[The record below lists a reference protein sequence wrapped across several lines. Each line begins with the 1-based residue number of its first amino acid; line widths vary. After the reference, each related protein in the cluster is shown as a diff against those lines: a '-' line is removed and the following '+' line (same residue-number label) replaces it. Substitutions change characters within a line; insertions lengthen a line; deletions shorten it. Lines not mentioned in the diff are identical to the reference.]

1 MTPPVTRPRAAGPNR
16 SPAALTVS
24 GPVRTQVRTADT
36 DAAHAILG
44 SLYGA
49 HGFRLSGDRD
59 RFRFETRTIQTNLLR
74 LDHGRHTMT
83 VDAEADP
90 SRAVHITRVVSG
102 RLRLTAGGDTVA
114 AGPGQAEQS
123 GPDAALA
130 VHWSN
135 LRWQVVRL
143 DAAAVVASA
152 ADLLDIEEPRVRF
165 ALGGPLSPVRL
176 RYWQAVVDHLTSVF
190 DVPEIAASP
199 LGRTE
204 AFRMLAG
211 ATLSAFPNSALEV
224 VTDPNRPG
232 PGTVE
237 PAAVRRALAFIDAH
251 AGESIG
257 LAQIAAAARVGPR
270 GLQLAF
276 RRHRDTT
283 PLEYVRTVRMEGAR
297 ADLLAADPT
306 EGDTVARIASRW
318 GFLHHGHFAAD
329 YRRRYGCPPSSTLR
343 GY

>member
-1 MTPPVTRPRAAGPNR
+1 MTPPVARSRAARPSRN
-16 SPAALTVS
+16 PAALTVS
-24 GPVRTQVRTADT
+24 GPVRTHVRTADI
-36 DAAHAILG
+36 DAAHAVLE

-59 RFRFETRTIQTNLLR
+59 RFRFETRTMQTNLLR
-74 LDHGRHTMT
+74 LDHGRHSMT
-83 VDAEADP
+83 ADAEAGP

-102 RLRLTAGGDTVA
+102 QLRLAAGRDTVA
-114 AGPGQAEQS
+114 VAPGQAVQS

-143 DAAAVVASA
+143 DAAAVSAAA
-152 ADLLDIEEPRVRF
+152 ADLLDVEDPRVRF
-165 ALGGPLSPVRL
+165 ALGGPVSPARL
-176 RYWQAVVDHLTSVF
+176 RYWQAVVDHLTNVF
-190 DVPEIAASP
+190 DVPEIAGSP

-224 VTDPNRPG
+224 VSDPHRPG

-306 EGDTVARIASRW
+306 AGDTVAGIALRW
-318 GFLHHGHFAAD
+318 GFVHHGHFAAD

-343 GY
+343 GH